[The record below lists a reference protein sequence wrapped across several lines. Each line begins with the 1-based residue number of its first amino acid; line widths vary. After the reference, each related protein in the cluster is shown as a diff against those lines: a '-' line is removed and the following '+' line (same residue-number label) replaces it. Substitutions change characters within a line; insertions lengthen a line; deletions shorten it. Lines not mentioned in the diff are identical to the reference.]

1 MCYAI
6 PAKVVEI
13 KKNIA
18 VLDYFGERRNVVLDL
33 PDIHIDD
40 YVFAQGGILVRKV
53 DEKEALAVLD
63 TWKDLFFELK
73 EIDQQ
78 LARPLQSEKLS
89 GNALAVLQ
97 KVNLKQALTKEDLL
111 VLSAL
116 TDQKELSVL
125 YEVANQVRQREH
137 SNASC
142 VHGII
147 EFSNYCRGDCFY
159 CGIRRERAI
168 ERYRMTE
175 AEILAVTKQAIDEY
189 GFKAIVLQSG
199 EDLYYDEDQLERL
212 VKALRQLGILIFLSI
227 GVRPVA
233 TYKKLYAAGARA
245 ALMRFE
251 TSNPAIFQQL
261 RPNTTLD
268 ERLALIREL
277 KKIGYVLATGFLI
290 GLPNEQPEDL
300 VNNILLT
307 KELEPEMYSF
317 GPLIPTQDTPL
328 VHAPTTSVDQVLKTI
343 AIARLASPD
352 ANILVTT
359 ALETLSPEGKR
370 QALLAGANSMMIN
383 LTPMQYRPLYS
394 IYDNRACNQQE
405 VASNIQATVQLL
417 RDLGRAPMDV
427 GF

>member
-78 LARPLQSEKLS
+78 LAQSSHAEKLS

-97 KVNLKQALTKEDLL
+97 KINLKQTLTKEDLL
-111 VLSAL
+111 ILNAL
-116 TDQKELSVL
+116 QNPQELSVL
-125 YEVANQVRQREH
+125 YDVANQVRQRVH
-137 SNASC
+137 GNASC

-159 CGIRRERAI
+159 CGIRRERSI

-175 AEILAVTKQAIDEY
+175 AEILATTKQAIDEY

-199 EDLYYDEDQLERL
+199 EDLYYDEDKLEHL

-251 TSNPAIFQQL
+251 TSNPVIFNEL

-268 ERLALIREL
+268 ERLTLIREL

-290 GLPNEQPEDL
+290 GLPHEQPEDL

-307 KELEPEMYSF
+307 QELAPEMYSF

-328 VHAPTTSVDQVLKTI
+328 VHAPTISVEQVLKTI
-343 AIARLASPD
+343 AIARVASPD

-359 ALETLSPEGKR
+359 ALETLSLEAKR

-383 LTPMQYRPLYS
+383 LTPRQYRPLYS
-394 IYDNRACNQQE
+394 IYDHRACNDQT
-405 VASNIQATVQLL
+405 VAANIQETIQLL

-427 GF
+427 GL